1 MAVAYYQIDLSVR
14 PAADGG
20 GAFVIPKVLQ
30 TQDYQFILV
39 KDGGKEAVI
48 KMEAS
53 STEIKKVAKD
63 NKCKKVTKTQA
74 TKILKDYPAPRLKMK
89 YRQTMITE
97 KTEDDVE
104 RMIENFETDKK
115 GKRIL
120 DTIQTVRSGF
130 YLIDVPVRAKP

>member
-1 MAVAYYQIDLSVR
+1 M
-14 PAADGG
+14 
-20 GAFVIPKVLQ
+20 
-30 TQDYQFILV
+30 
-39 KDGGKEAVI
+39 
-48 KMEAS
+48 
-53 STEIKKVAKD
+53 
-63 NKCKKVTKTQA
+63 C
-74 TKILKDYPAPRLKMK
+74 LKMK